1 MIEIL
6 MASYNGEKYIGEQ
19 IQSILSQSCTDW
31 HLTICDDNS
40 KDNTLSAAKEYA
52 GRYPD
57 KIRVLSNKKNSGS
70 ASANFFQM
78 LPEAK
83 QSEYVMFS
91 DQDDVWLPDKIKLT
105 LLAMKRMEKKYGKKT
120 PLLIHSDLRV
130 VDENLNLLSES
141 MFRKQKLKGTEISF
155 AKQLCQNSVTGC
167 TVMINGALLKYVSK
181 KPEKMI
187 MHDWWLALIAA
198 AFGHIGF
205 ISTPLIRYRQHGGNQ
220 EGAKD
225 YSSVKSTVK
234 MAGKKDGIRHSLM
247 LTYMQAQEFRDIY
260 REKLNSEDKQIIDAY
275 CEFPTA
281 GKPKKIGSIIK
292 YGFGKTGLN
301 RKIGY
306 WLYV

>member
-19 IQSILSQSCTDW
+19 IQSIIGQSCTDW
-31 HLTICDDNS
+31 HLTICDDSS
-40 KDNTLSAAKEYA
+40 KDKTLSVAREYMS
-52 GRYPD
+52 RFPD
-57 KIRVLSNKKNSGS
+57 KISVVSNRKNSGG
-70 ASANFFQM
+70 ASANFFNM
-78 LPEAK
+78 LMEAK
-83 QSEYVMFS
+83 NAEYVMFA
-91 DQDDVWLPDKIKLT
+91 DQDDVWLKDKIKLT
-105 LLAMKRMEKKYGKKT
+105 LFAMKRMEKKYGRKT
-120 PLLIHSDLRV
+120 PVLIHSDLTV
-130 VDENLNLLSES
+130 ADEKLNPLSES

-167 TVMINGALLKYVSK
+167 TVMINGALLKYVYK
-181 KPEKMI
+181 KPEKAI
-187 MHDWWLALIAA
+187 MHDWWLALIAS

-205 ISTPLIRYRQHGGNQ
+205 ISTPLIQYRQHGGNQ

-225 YSSVKSTVK
+225 FSSMKSTLE
-234 MAGKKDGIRHSLM
+234 MAGKKDKIRHSLM
-247 LTYMQAQEFRDIY
+247 LTYIQAQEFRDIY
-260 REKLNSEDKQIIDAY
+260 RGKLNTVDKQTIDAY

-281 GKPKKIGSIIK
+281 GKLKKIGSIIK